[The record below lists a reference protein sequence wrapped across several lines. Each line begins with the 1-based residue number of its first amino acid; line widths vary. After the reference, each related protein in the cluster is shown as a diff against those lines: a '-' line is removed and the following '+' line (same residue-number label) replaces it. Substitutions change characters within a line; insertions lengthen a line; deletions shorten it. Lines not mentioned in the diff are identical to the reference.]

1 MGPIH
6 TLAIV
11 QSYQDEN
18 ITKMKVFND
27 NFHSNFTVT
36 ENMIFNKCITK
47 IVQNVCLQKHF

>member
-18 ITKMKVFND
+18 ITKIKVFND

-36 ENMIFNKCITK
+36 ENILN
-47 IVQNVCLQKHF
+47 